1 MTARI
6 NFAGPAKGDAER
18 AFTLAE
24 VCVASFVFGI
34 MMTSLYG
41 AFATGFSLI
50 QVTRENLRADRECGL
65 QECFLCSML
74 ERMETIRLYRWDQ
87 VIDPSYIPQ
96 TFTNYYYP
104 DGLSKGS
111 GGVMYTGS
119 VHIASVP
126 AALGSSYTN
135 NMRQVSVNIGWISGK
150 QVRRRDMS
158 TFVTQYGLQNYVY
171 SPTNS
176 P

>member
-50 QVTRENLRADRECGL
+50 QVTRENLRAT
-65 QECFLCSML
+65 QIML
-74 ERMETIRLYRWDQ
+74 ERMEGVRLYNWNQ
-87 VIDPSYIPQ
+87 LVYSNMIP
-96 TFTNYYYP
+96 TAFTSYYYP
-104 DGLSKGS
+104 LATGNDSRGVPYAGTLSI
-111 GGVMYTGS
+111 TT
-119 VHIASVP
+119 P
-126 AALGSSYTN
+126 ALSPPVSYVNDMRLITVAISWTN
-135 NMRQVSVNIGWISGK
+135 TYGK
-150 QVRRRDMS
+150 QKIVRSRQMQTYVGRM
-158 TFVTQYGLQNYVY
+158 GMQNYIF
-171 SPTNS
+171 NN
-176 P
+176 